1 MRLLLLGLL
10 LLLLVLQ
17 YRLWF
22 AEGSLA
28 ERARLREEVVQQEA
42 LNTELRARNEV
53 IERDVLELKSGKEG
67 LEQRAR
73 EQLGLI
79 REGEIFYQFQPDAES
94 SADKRHDE

>member
-42 LNTELRARNEV
+42 LNADLRARNAV

-79 REGEIFYQFQPDAES
+79 REGEVFYQFQQDAEPA
-94 SADKRHDE
+94 ADTDDDE

>member
-28 ERARLREEVVQQEA
+28 ERARLREEVVEQEA
-42 LNTELRARNEV
+42 LNAELRARNAV

-79 REGEIFYQFQPDAES
+79 REGEVFYQFQQDAEPA
-94 SADKRHDE
+94 ADANDDE